1 MNMEKEN
8 SEEVLNENSVQVVE
22 FILQGQS
29 FAIDIQKVIEI
40 QNIPEITPV
49 FHCPDIV
56 VGVVNI
62 RGDILALL
70 DIGIFFELGKTE
82 LKTDTKMIILQEGE
96 KDAAVVADC
105 MNGVKWIM
113 ESDIHPPPPNV
124 GGISKRWLQGVVQ
137 VESGPLMFLD
147 VETIFDSE
155 EIKKI

>member
-113 ESDIHPPPPNV
+113 ESDIQPPPPNV

-137 VESGPLMFLD
+137 VESGPLMILD